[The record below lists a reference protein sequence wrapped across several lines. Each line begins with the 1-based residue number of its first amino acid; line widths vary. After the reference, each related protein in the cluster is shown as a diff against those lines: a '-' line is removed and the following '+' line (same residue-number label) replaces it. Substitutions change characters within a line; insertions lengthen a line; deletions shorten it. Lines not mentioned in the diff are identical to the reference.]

1 MSGSYWALPLAR
13 RIHLS
18 DEICIVTLRD
28 AASVLV
34 ALGRETRGEDK
45 LLAGAMAAVLAA
57 AQEGRPMLIR
67 RATRLVSLQIIQA
80 SLNASLPTALP
91 N

>member
-1 MSGSYWALPLAR
+1 MSALYWAMPLAR

-18 DEICIVTLRD
+18 DAICIVTLR
-28 AASVLV
+28 
-34 ALGRETRGEDK
+34 
-45 LLAGAMAAVLAA
+45 A
-57 AQEGRPMLIR
+57 AQEGRPALIR

-80 SLNASLPTALP
+80 SVNASLPSAPP